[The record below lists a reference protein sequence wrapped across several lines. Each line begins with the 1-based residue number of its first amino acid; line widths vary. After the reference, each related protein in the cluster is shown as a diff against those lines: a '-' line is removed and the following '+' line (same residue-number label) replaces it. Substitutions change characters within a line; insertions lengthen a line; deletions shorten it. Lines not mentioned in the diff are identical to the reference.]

1 MLSIWIPQLAAFLA
15 AMLAT
20 WGTQHGLNFG
30 DEKVLAATFVGVFT
44 IVKTLLGRWLNPGN
58 VNDPVLL
65 EDSKARASQARAA
78 RAARRVGGR

>member
-1 MLSIWIPQLAAFLA
+1 MLSIWIPQIAAFLA
-15 AMLAT
+15 ALVVT
-20 WGTQHGLNFG
+20 WGAKHGLTF
-30 DEKVLAATFVGVFT
+30 DHDMLAATFVGTFT

-78 RAARRVGGR
+78 KAARRAGGR